1 MSNTYHDVDLEDS
14 DHEFSPS
21 PDRDNDEFVLT
32 EDAAD
37 KQEIDFLNFL
47 DSAAPPKVVIVH
59 TTPCARKPL
68 KVRPS
73 PPVRG
78 ILVRSCRPK
87 NGPLL
92 ILDAD
97 SEKKFVQ
104 GMLKSVQLVKQVKK

>member
-21 PDRDNDEFVLT
+21 PDRDNDEFMLI
-32 EDAAD
+32 EDAAE
-37 KQEIDFLNFL
+37 KGEIDFLNFL
-47 DSAAPPKVVIVH
+47 DAAAPPKVVINAA
-59 TTPCARKPL
+59 PCARKPL

-78 ILVRSCRPK
+78 LLARSSRPK
-87 NGPLL
+87 NGPML

-104 GMLKSVQLVKQVKK
+104 AMLKSVQVVKQVKK